1 MNKFDGSREYAAR
14 ILAEGKKHWEEIEAR
29 LSDIL
34 GADDTPGGLRF
45 LLDDYFQAVGN
56 GELTGMERVE
66 RLQTLR
72 RIVKDSGVI
81 WNANF

>member
-1 MNKFDGSREYAAR
+1 MAKAEQMTDT
-14 ILAEGKKHWEEIEAR
+14 ILAESKRHWAEIEAK
-29 LSDIL
+29 LSAIL

-66 RLQTLR
+66 RLQALR
-72 RIVKDSGVI
+72 RTVKDSGVI
-81 WNANF
+81 WNGNF